1 MIRLLLAG
9 LLALA
14 VPAVADPV
22 RVVDDIG
29 EVLELP
35 RPPQRIVSL
44 APHLTELVFAVGAGA
59 QLVGADAAS
68 DFPDA
73 AKRLPRVG
81 DASRI
86 NFERVLALKPDLVI
100 AWVGGNRPVDLHAL
114 RRLGVPLL
122 QTQARRLDDVARLL
136 RLVGAA
142 SGQAAAG
149 EAAAARVSAELAA
162 LRVESAQP
170 TAVFYQVWDHPLMT
184 IGGTHWIS
192 DAIALCGGRNVFAD
206 LSAPAPVVSREAV
219 LARAPAVIVS
229 GSDAP
234 DPQPTWQ
241 DYAGLP
247 AVKQGGFVRVD
258 ADRLH
263 RATPRLVEGVA
274 ALCAALAPYVR

>member
-9 LLALA
+9 LLGLA
-14 VPAVADPV
+14 VPAAAAPV
-22 RVVDDIG
+22 RVVDDAG
-29 EVLELP
+29 QVLDLP
-35 RPPQRIVSL
+35 RPPQRIVTL

-59 QLVGADAAS
+59 QLAGVDAAS

-73 AKRLPRVG
+73 AQLLPRVG
-81 DASRI
+81 DAHRI
-86 NFERVLALKPDLVI
+86 NFERVLVLKPDLVI
-100 AWVGGNRPVDLHAL
+100 AWVGGNRPVDLHGL
-114 RRLGVPLL
+114 RRLGVPVL
-122 QTQARRLDDVARLL
+122 QTEARRLDDVARLL

-149 EAAAARVSAELAA
+149 EAAAVRVSAQLAA
-162 LRVESAQP
+162 LKVKSVQP
-170 TAVFYQVWDHPLMT
+170 PAVFYQVWDRPLMT
-184 IGGTHWIS
+184 IGGSHWVS
-192 DAIALCGGRNVFAD
+192 DAIGLCGGRNVFAD
-206 LSAPAPVVSREAV
+206 LPALAPVVSREAV
-219 LARAPAVIVS
+219 LTRAPAVIVS

-234 DPQPTWQ
+234 DPRSMWQ
-241 DYAGLP
+241 AYAGLP